1 MAKPL
6 SFGNIEVNLTAGSAP
21 SPAIP
26 APGGS
31 FRIAI
36 LGDFSGRA
44 SRGLRET
51 GPALAARK
59 PVRVDRDN
67 FDEVLAKLAG
77 HVNLPVAGAHGSGIG
92 IFFKELDDFRPERIV
107 HQVGVFESLRETRRK
122 LSNPATFAATAA
134 EMGSWPK
141 PKTGPSPPPAETRTS
156 PSAVGVEPP
165 ANLLEQILGET
176 ASRPSESVPMQTGVD
191 WNAFLHNVVSPYLI
205 PRADPRQAEL
215 LAQVDE
221 ATAALLRSVMH
232 HPSFQGLEAAWRAL
246 YFLVRR
252 LDSDGP
258 LKLFLLDISRAE
270 VAADLQGVE
279 DLRSTGLYRLLVEQT
294 VGTPGAEP
302 WGLVTGNYTFGPTPA
317 DVELLGRLARIAR
330 QAGAP
335 FLAGADPA
343 IVGCKALDQ
352 TPDPDDWH
360 RDAEPDNRQAWSE
373 LRRLPE
379 ATFLGLAL
387 PRFLLRLPYG
397 KETDPA
403 EGLEFEEM
411 PQGAGHGAY
420 LWGNPA
426 FACTTL
432 LGQAFNQYGWN
443 LRPGM
448 VNEIDSLP
456 LHIYTQDGE
465 TAYKPCAE
473 VVLSHRAAD
482 VLLDNGLMPLL
493 SIQGRDSVRLAGFR
507 SVAEGGK
514 PLAGRWK

>member
-6 SFGNIEVNLTAGSAP
+6 SFGKMEVNLTTGPAA
-21 SPAIP
+21 SPATP
-26 APGGS
+26 TQRGP
-31 FRIAI
+31 FHIAI

-51 GPALAARK
+51 GAALARRRPIA
-59 PVRVDRDN
+59 VDRDN
-67 FDEVLAKLAG
+67 FDDVMARLG
-77 HVNLPVAGAHGSGIG
+77 VHVNLPVAGAQGEGIAAS
-92 IFFKELDDFRPERIV
+92 FKELDDFRPERLFQ
-107 HQVGVFESLRETRRK
+107 QVQVFESLRDTRRK
-122 LSNPATFAATAA
+122 LGNPATFAATAA
-134 EMGSWPK
+134 AMRSWAK
-141 PKTGPSPPPAETRTS
+141 PEAAPTPPPVKPESGRPA
-156 PSAVGVEPP
+156 AVTEPP

-176 ASRPSESVPMQTGVD
+176 PGRPSEVAPARGGVD
-191 WNAFLHNVVSPYLI
+191 WNTFLQNVISPYLV
-205 PRADPRQAEL
+205 PKADPLQAEL

-221 ATAALLRSVMH
+221 ATGALMRTVLH
-232 HPSFQGLEAAWRAL
+232 HPYFQGLEAAWRAL

-270 VAADLQGVE
+270 LAADLEGVE
-279 DLRSTGLYRLLVEQT
+279 DLRTTGLYRLLVEQT
-294 VGTPGAEP
+294 VGTPGAQP
-302 WGLVTGNYTFGPTPA
+302 WALLAGNYTFNSTPA
-317 DVELLGRLARIAR
+317 DVELLGRLARIAG

-335 FLAGADPA
+335 FLAAADPA
-343 IVGCKALDQ
+343 VVGCKVLSQ

-360 RDAEPDNRQAWSE
+360 PEAEPDNRQAWAE

-379 ATFLGLAL
+379 ATYLGLAL

-397 KETDPA
+397 KDTDPT
-403 EGLEFEEM
+403 EGLDFEEL
-411 PQGAGHGAY
+411 PPGATHEAY

-426 FACTTL
+426 LAWTGL

-443 LRPGM
+443 LRQGLT
-448 VNEIDSLP
+448 NDIDGLP
-456 LHIYTQDGE
+456 MHVYTQDGDTE
-465 TAYKPCAE
+465 YKPCAE

-482 VLLDNGLMPLL
+482 VLVDSGIMPLL
-493 SIQGRDSVRLAGFR
+493 SIKGSDSVRLAGFR